1 VHPPLPL
8 IIKVK
13 SAHYRKHPGFGFSFF
28 EKLPVVALN
37 LLVHTNKEAL
47 MEKILVGLDPGKT
60 SLWAA
65 VHALNLA
72 KRIQAR
78 LYFLLVIDT
87 AAKGS
92 DESLMRQIEVSI
104 KTSLESLIQ
113 EGISEGIPVDYYI
126 TYGQYDN
133 ELVKFVKENR
143 ITMLVVGSPTS
154 QEGRL
159 EDFNNL
165 LEKIR
170 HRIDCRIEVV
180 HERAVKT
187 TRKKGG

>member
-1 VHPPLPL
+1 
-8 IIKVK
+8 
-13 SAHYRKHPGFGFSFF
+13 
-28 EKLPVVALN
+28 
-37 LLVHTNKEAL
+37 
-47 MEKILVGLDPGKT
+47 MEKILVGLYPGKT

-65 VHALNLA
+65 VHALNLS
-72 KRIQAR
+72 KRIKAR
-78 LYFLLVIDT
+78 LYFLLVINP
-87 AAKGS
+87 KIKES
-92 DESLMRQIEVSI
+92 DQSLVRQVEAST
-104 KTSLESLIQ
+104 KSSLEALIE
-113 EGISEGIPVDYYI
+113 EGISDGIPVDYYI

-159 EDFNNL
+159 EDFADL

-180 HERAVKT
+180 HEKTVKK
-187 TRKKGG
+187 KKGADDVSPVFTDRRK

>member
-1 VHPPLPL
+1 
-8 IIKVK
+8 
-13 SAHYRKHPGFGFSFF
+13 
-28 EKLPVVALN
+28 
-37 LLVHTNKEAL
+37 

-72 KRIQAR
+72 KRIKAR
-78 LYFLLVIDT
+78 LYFLLVIDP

-92 DESLMRQIEVSI
+92 DESLIRQVEASM
-104 KTSLESLIQ
+104 KSKLESLIE
-113 EGISEGIPVDYYI
+113 EGISNGIPVNYYI

-133 ELVKFVKENR
+133 ELVKFVKENK
-143 ITMLVVGSPTS
+143 ITMLVMGSPTP
-154 QEGRL
+154 QDGRL
-159 EDFNNL
+159 EDFDNL

-180 HERAVKT
+180 HEKTVKIT
-187 TRKKGG
+187 KKRRG

>member
-1 VHPPLPL
+1 
-8 IIKVK
+8 
-13 SAHYRKHPGFGFSFF
+13 
-28 EKLPVVALN
+28 
-37 LLVHTNKEAL
+37 
-47 MEKILVGLDPGKT
+47 MERILVGLDLEKT

-78 LYFLLVIDT
+78 VYFLLVIDP

-92 DESLMRQIEVSI
+92 EGSLMRQVEASM
-104 KTSLESLIQ
+104 KASLESLIK
-113 EGISEGIPVDYYI
+113 EGIADGIPVDYYI
-126 TYGQYDN
+126 SYGQYDN

-143 ITMLVVGSPTS
+143 ITMLVVGSPTP
-154 QEGRL
+154 QDGHL
-159 EDFNNL
+159 EDFDDL

-180 HERAVKT
+180 HEKTVKT
-187 TRKKGG
+187 TRKRRG

>member
-1 VHPPLPL
+1 
-8 IIKVK
+8 
-13 SAHYRKHPGFGFSFF
+13 
-28 EKLPVVALN
+28 
-37 LLVHTNKEAL
+37 
-47 MEKILVGLDPGKT
+47 MEKILVGLDLEKT

-78 LYFLLVIDT
+78 VYFLLVINS

-92 DESLMRQIEVSI
+92 EESLMRQVEASM
-104 KTSLESLIQ
+104 KASLESLIK
-113 EGISEGIPVDYYI
+113 EGIADGIPVDYYI
-126 TYGQYDN
+126 SYGQYDN

-143 ITMLVVGSPTS
+143 ITMLVVGSPTP
-154 QEGRL
+154 QDGHL
-159 EDFNNL
+159 EDFDDL

-180 HERAVKT
+180 HEKTVKT
-187 TRKKGG
+187 TRKRRG

>member
-1 VHPPLPL
+1 
-8 IIKVK
+8 
-13 SAHYRKHPGFGFSFF
+13 
-28 EKLPVVALN
+28 
-37 LLVHTNKEAL
+37 

-78 LYFLLVIDT
+78 VYILLVIDP

-92 DESLMRQIEVSI
+92 GESLMRQVEASM
-104 KTSLESLIQ
+104 KASLESLIK
-113 EGISEGIPVDYYI
+113 EGIADGITVDYYI
-126 TYGQYDN
+126 SYGQYDN

-143 ITMLVVGSPTS
+143 ITMLVVGSPTN
-154 QEGRL
+154 QDGRL
-159 EDFNNL
+159 EDFDDL

-170 HRIDCRIEVV
+170 HRIDCRIEIV
-180 HERAVKT
+180 HEKSIKT
-187 TRKKGG
+187 TKKRR

>member
-1 VHPPLPL
+1 
-8 IIKVK
+8 
-13 SAHYRKHPGFGFSFF
+13 
-28 EKLPVVALN
+28 
-37 LLVHTNKEAL
+37 

-78 LYFLLVIDT
+78 LYFLLVIDPAT
-87 AAKGS
+87 AKGS
-92 DESLMRQIEVSI
+92 DESLIRQIEASMSA
-104 KTSLESLIQ
+104 SLESLI
-113 EGISEGIPVDYYI
+113 EDGISEGIPVDYYI

-133 ELVKFVKENR
+133 ELIKFVKENG
-143 ITMLVVGSPTS
+143 ITMLVVGSPTP
-154 QEGRL
+154 QDGRL
-159 EDFNNL
+159 EDFDDL

-180 HERAVKT
+180 HEKT
-187 TRKKGG
+187 TKKTIKRS

>member
-1 VHPPLPL
+1 
-8 IIKVK
+8 
-13 SAHYRKHPGFGFSFF
+13 
-28 EKLPVVALN
+28 
-37 LLVHTNKEAL
+37 

-78 LYFLLVIDT
+78 LYFLLVIEPAT
-87 AAKGS
+87 K
-92 DESLMRQIEVSI
+92 ESEEGLKRQIEASM
-104 KTSLESLIQ
+104 KASLESLIE
-113 EGISEGIPVDYYI
+113 EGISDGIPVDYYI

-143 ITMLVVGSPTS
+143 ISMLVVGSPNP
-154 QEGRL
+154 QDGHL
-159 EDFNNL
+159 EDFDDL

-180 HERAVKT
+180 HEKIVKT
-187 TRKKGG
+187 TTKRRG

>member
-1 VHPPLPL
+1 
-8 IIKVK
+8 
-13 SAHYRKHPGFGFSFF
+13 
-28 EKLPVVALN
+28 
-37 LLVHTNKEAL
+37 
-47 MEKILVGLDPGKT
+47 MEKILVGLDLEKT

-78 LYFLLVIDT
+78 VYFLLVIDP

-92 DESLMRQIEVSI
+92 EGSLMRQVEASM
-104 KTSLESLIQ
+104 KASLESLIK
-113 EGISEGIPVDYYI
+113 EGISDGITVDYYI
-126 TYGQYDN
+126 SHGQYDN

-143 ITMLVVGSPTS
+143 ITMLVVGSPTP
-154 QEGRL
+154 QDGHL
-159 EDFNNL
+159 EDFDDL

-180 HERAVKT
+180 HEKTVKT
-187 TRKKGG
+187 TKKRRG